1 LNGPGPDAVI
11 VAPCRSLLDAL
22 FTDAANPAMTWG
34 WHMRPSGQPSA
45 VKYRLVQPLQRY
57 VINPPVL
64 LAWRLGLGPPGDA
77 LLETTGRHTGRP
89 HHTPVCDGSQGE
101 TFWLIAQHG
110 RRADYVRNIEA
121 HPRVKVRTAP
131 HGDWRAGTARVL
143 HDDDPRQ
150 RLQTLGQ
157 GDLWRRLCL
166 AASRT
171 MGTNLLTVRI
181 DLDPR

>member
-1 LNGPGPDAVI
+1 
-11 VAPCRSLLDAL
+11 
-22 FTDAANPAMTWG
+22 
-34 WHMRPSGQPSA
+34 MRPSGQPSV
-45 VKYRLVQPLQRY
+45 VKYRLVRPLQRY
-57 VINPPVL
+57 VINPPVM

-131 HGDWRAGTARVL
+131 HGNWRAGTARVL